1 MEWFM
6 ARFGNFTASNIGKLM
21 VNGRGGGFGKGAETY
36 IKKVA
41 KERALKPF
49 ITEESVM
56 DDYIFYTQAK
66 PTPAMQ
72 RGIDAEP
79 ITRNL
84 YSLRTGNPVVE
95 VGSVMHNM
103 VRGFSGSPDGL
114 VGEDGIIEMK
124 DVGDDTYAE
133 YILEVKDAASL
144 KAVNADYYWQCIA
157 NTIKK
162 SVLYF
167 NLMGS
172 CRNFHSWKTW
182 HLRHHDPANGT
193 HPVWCA

>member
-133 YILEVKDAASL
+133 YILEV
-144 KAVNADYYWQCIA
+144 Y
-157 NTIKK
+157 
-162 SVLYF
+162 
-167 NLMGS
+167 
-172 CRNFHSWKTW
+172 H
-182 HLRHHDPANGT
+182 RHNH
-193 HPVWCA
+193 